1 MYVHLF
7 ECVLNSILFLILSFV
22 LTAARVTIDLEQR
35 VIDVIENQKQVEVCL
50 VKNGT
55 SSRPIMA
62 LVSAEEIMGGA
73 GSPGKHL
80 QCVQLTE

>member
-1 MYVHLF
+1 MYTS
-7 ECVLNSILFLILSFV
+7 LNVCFMQSFV

-35 VIDVIENQKQVEVCL
+35 VIDVIENVTEVEVCL

-62 LVSAEEIMGGA
+62 LVSAQEITFGGA
-73 GSPGKHL
+73 GSPSKHL
-80 QCVQLTE
+80 QCMQLTE

>member
-1 MYVHLF
+1 MYTS
-7 ECVLNSILFLILSFV
+7 LNVCFMQSFV

-62 LVSAEEIMGGA
+62 FVGAQEIMDVA